1 MTDAGS
7 YSADD
12 KLKDGTPVTVRAIR
26 AEDWTGV
33 AAAFKS
39 LDPDSVYTRFFAFK
53 KSLTDTELTAI
64 TEVDFVRVVALVM
77 IAREGDRDRLIG
89 GGRYVS
95 GDEPT
100 SAHSAELAFTTA
112 NDYRGRGVA
121 SRLLAHLIRLG
132 QAQGLSRFEADV
144 LAHNRPMLQVFRRC
158 GLPVMETIDAS
169 VIHVIIDL
177 RADHPSPA

>member
-1 MTDAGS
+1 M
-7 YSADD
+7 
-12 KLKDGTPVTVRAIR
+12 LKDGTPVTVRAIR

-77 IAREGDRDRLIG
+77 TTPENDRDRLIG

-100 SAHSAELAFTTA
+100 TARSAELGFTTA

-121 SRLLAHLIRLG
+121 SRLLAHLMLLG
-132 QAQGLSRFEADV
+132 REQGLSRFEAEV
-144 LAHNRPMLQVFRRC
+144 LAHNRPMLEVFRRS
-158 GLPVMETIDAS
+158 GQPVMETIDAG
-169 VIHVIIDL
+169 VIHVMIDL
-177 RADHPSPA
+177 RAVVPSPA